1 MPPINSIA
9 QQIRLVNQWLPLL
22 SFGQRYLAETDH
34 TKRALVIGDA
44 AEWLASKTEN
54 RLDDLLVDDVVSI
67 LKTPQGEKLVR
78 DLVSLGQAAAA
89 AADGVQS

>member
-9 QQIRLVNQWLPLL
+9 QQIRLINQWLPLL
-22 SFGQRYLAETDH
+22 SFGQRYLAETDPA
-34 TKRALVIGDA
+34 KRALVIGDA

-54 RLDDLLVDDVVSI
+54 HLDDLIVEDIVAI

-89 AADGVQS
+89 AAEGVR